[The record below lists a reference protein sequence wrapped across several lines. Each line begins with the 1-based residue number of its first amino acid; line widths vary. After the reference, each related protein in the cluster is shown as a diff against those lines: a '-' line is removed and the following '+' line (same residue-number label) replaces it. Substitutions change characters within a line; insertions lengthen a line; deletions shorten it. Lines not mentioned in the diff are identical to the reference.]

1 MKAAKIT
8 AKLRDAV
15 PVCLYANGEEQ
26 ARYKNIELPDS
37 IKALEV
43 YDFGFDIDA
52 AGWISFRLHF
62 EDGVLPEEMPEPR
75 PPVTREAKRAAR
87 AETVRTTDLAAAA
100 AEVIEAA
107 GGSEVTV
114 TPAPGEDYTI
124 ATPEGNI
131 IAEVR
136 HKDISD
142 ETPEPEDFTLCF
154 DVPGKKR
161 GALAKAIGEALC
173 CEVEYLNPPSYAY
186 RIGALTLDREGVLH
200 AESSMEL
207 LLPHLAERGF
217 EPIAA

>member
-26 ARYKNIELPDS
+26 VRYKNIELPDS

-62 EDGVLPEEMPEPR
+62 DDGVLPEKMPEPR
-75 PPVTREAKRAAR
+75 PPVTREQKRAAKS
-87 AETVRTTDLAAAA
+87 ETVVDTADLAAAA

-107 GGSEVTV
+107 GGEITE

-124 ATPEGNI
+124 ATAEGNI
-131 IAEVR
+131 IAEI
-136 HKDISD
+136 HHGELPSI
-142 ETPEPEDFTLCF
+142 ETSTVETSFNVTGARRKELVAAIAEVIGQQAEYLGAPSFAYAIGHLRLDKTGTLHGEPPFGLLT
-154 DVPGKKR
+154 
-161 GALAKAIGEALC
+161 ALAQQNFIPATTA
-173 CEVEYLNPPSYAY
+173 
-186 RIGALTLDREGVLH
+186 
-200 AESSMEL
+200 
-207 LLPHLAERGF
+207 
-217 EPIAA
+217 